1 MKTPVIVA
9 AFLLLGAGFTR
20 VDTQTPATARPASA
34 SPRQAASAQASPAQG
49 VIDRYCVTCHNQ
61 RAKIGGLALDVL
73 DLAAAG
79 REPRPGVAAAPAE
92 RGGVEIWEKV
102 VRKVRTGM
110 MPPSGAPRP
119 DRAALDAFAAS
130 IETAIDGAA
139 TAAPNPGAP
148 ALHRLNRAEYGNA
161 VRDLLDLPI
170 DTAKLLPGD
179 DSSGEGFDNMAST
192 LSVSPALMQAY
203 VTAAARISRL
213 AIGDPTISAE
223 LVTYSPPR
231 GMSQAG
237 HREGMPLG
245 TRGGLTVQHVFPLDA
260 EYEFRIGR
268 AGGGLFGLAPVGTTD
283 PVEVT
288 LNGERV
294 RVLDG
299 NARGPLRLKIP
310 AGPQTIGVAVVR
322 RSNPRGVDDLYSE
335 LAGTAGVTNLGING
349 PLNPTGPGDTPSRR
363 RIFVCSPAGPARPVS
378 ELAGTRPTGI
388 REGAVGRVPPSASP
402 AAQAESRRSSPDV
415 SASEVGCAR
424 RILSALATRAFRR
437 PVAEKDAAIDTL
449 MGFFESGH
457 ALRGFETGVQY
468 ALARILV
475 DPQFIFRFERAP
487 AGTKPGSVYRINDF
501 ELASRLSFFLWSSI
515 PDDELL
521 RVAASGRLDDPAVLE
536 QQTRRMLADKRA
548 DALIDNLAGQ
558 WLMLRQLDDVSPGTK
573 EFDGGLRYAFHRE
586 TELLFETI
594 VREDRS
600 ILDLIDAD
608 YTFVDERLARHYGI
622 PNVRGSRF
630 RRVALDDSAR
640 RGLLGQGSFL
650 TTTSAGNRTSPVKR
664 GKWVLENLL
673 GAPVPQ
679 PPPGVETNLTETTA
693 GAAPTSVRQRLERHR
708 ANPNCASCHAVMD
721 PVGFSLEPFDLIG
734 KWRDADGGSPVNATG
749 RLADGTTLDGPAS
762 LRKAL
767 LSRRDAVAATAT
779 EKLLTYALGRRV
791 EYFDMPAVRAVV
803 RDAARANYR
812 FSSLIAGI
820 VKSVPFGMK
829 RME

>member
-1 MKTPVIVA
+1 MKTLLVVA
-9 AFLLLGAGFTR
+9 ALLLLEAGFTR
-20 VDTQTPATARPASA
+20 VETQNAQTPVARATSSEKAL
-34 SPRQAASAQASPAQG
+34 
-49 VIDRYCVTCHNQ
+49 IDRYCVTCHNQ
-61 RAKIGGLALDVL
+61 RAKIGGLALEGL
-73 DLAAAG
+73 DLTAAG
-79 REPRPGVAAAPAE
+79 REPQT
-92 RGGVEIWEKV
+92 WEKV

-119 DRAALDAFAAS
+119 DRAALDAFAES
-130 IETAIDGAA
+130 IEATIDGVAR
-139 TAAPNPGAP
+139 TAPNPGAP

-170 DTAKLLPGD
+170 DAAKLLPGD

-213 AIGDPTISAE
+213 AIGDPTISPE

-231 GMSQAG
+231 GMSQSG

-260 EYEFRIGR
+260 EYELRIGR
-268 AGGGLFGLAPVGTTD
+268 AGGGLFGLQPVGGTD

-294 RVLDG
+294 RVLD
-299 NARGPLRLKIP
+299 NNTRGPLRLKIP
-310 AGPQTIGVAVVR
+310 AGPQTIGVAVIR
-322 RSNPRGVDDLYSE
+322 RSNARGVDDLYSE

-349 PLNPTGPGDTPSRR
+349 PLNPTGSGDTPSRR
-363 RIFVCSPAGPARPVS
+363 KIFICKS
-378 ELAGTRPTGI
+378 E
-388 REGAVGRVPPSASP
+388 
-402 AAQAESRRSSPDV
+402 AANQETA
-415 SASEVGCAR
+415 CAR

-437 PVAEKDAAIDTL
+437 PVSEKDAAVDTL
-449 MGFFESGH
+449 MGFFESGR
-457 ALRGFETGVQY
+457 ALRGFETGIQY
-468 ALARILV
+468 ALARVLV
-475 DPQFIFRFERAP
+475 DPQFIYRFERVP
-487 AGTKPGSVYRINDF
+487 AGVKPGTAHKISDV
-501 ELASRLSFFLWSSI
+501 ELASRLSFFVWSSI

-521 RVAASGRLDDPAVLE
+521 RVAASGKLDDPAVLE

-573 EFDGGLRYAFHRE
+573 EFDGGLRYSMHRE

-630 RRVALDDSAR
+630 RRVTLDDSAR

-734 KWRDADGGSPVNATG
+734 KWRDTDGGTPVNATG

-803 RDAARANYR
+803 RDAARTNYR

-829 RME
+829 RFEGGTEP

>member
-1 MKTPVIVA
+1 LT
-9 AFLLLGAGFTR
+9 
-20 VDTQTPATARPASA
+20 SA
-34 SPRQAASAQASPAQG
+34 ETKA

-73 DLAAAG
+73 DPGAAG
-79 REPRPGVAAAPAE
+79 RDPQS
-92 RGGVEIWEKV
+92 WEKV

-119 DRAALDAFAAS
+119 DRATLDSVAAS
-130 IETAIDGAA
+130 IETAIDRAA
-139 TAAPNPGAP
+139 ANTPNPGAP
-148 ALHRLNRAEYGNA
+148 GLHRLNRAEYGNA

-170 DTAKLLPGD
+170 NTARLLPGD

-245 TRGGLTVQHVFPLDA
+245 TRGGLVVEHVFPLDA

-268 AGGGLFGLAPVGTTD
+268 AGGGLFGLQPVGGTD

-288 LNGERV
+288 LNGERI
-294 RVLDG
+294 RVLD
-299 NARGPLRLKIP
+299 NNTRGPLRLKIP
-310 AGPQTIGVAVVR
+310 AGPQTIGVAVIR
-322 RSNPRGVDDLYSE
+322 RSNARGVDDLYSE

-363 RIFVCSPAGPARPVS
+363 RVFVCRPD
-378 ELAGTRPTGI
+378 A
-388 REGAVGRVPPSASP
+388 
-402 AAQAESRRSSPDV
+402 AAQES
-415 SASEVGCAR
+415 ACAR
-424 RILSALATRAFRR
+424 RILATLATRAFRR
-437 PVAEKDAAIDTL
+437 PVAEKDTSIDTL
-449 MGFFESGH
+449 MGFFESGRK
-457 ALRGFETGVQY
+457 LRGFETGIQY
-468 ALARILV
+468 ALARVLV

-487 AGTKPGSVYRINDF
+487 SASAKASASAQATADKSAGGAYRISDV

-515 PDDELL
+515 PDEELL
-521 RVAASGRLDDPAVLE
+521 RVAAAGKLDDPVVLE

-630 RRVALDDSAR
+630 RRVSLDEGAR

-721 PVGFSLEPFDLIG
+721 PVGFSLEQFDLIG
-734 KWRDADGGSPVNATG
+734 KWRDTDGGSPVNASG
-749 RLADGTTLDGPAS
+749 RLADGTMLDGPAS

-767 LSRRDAVAATAT
+767 LSRRDAVAMTAT

-803 RDAARANYR
+803 RDAARTNYR
-812 FSSLIAGI
+812 VSSLIAGI

-829 RME
+829 RFEGRTEP

>member
-1 MKTPVIVA
+1 MRTTVFA
-9 AFLLLGAGFTR
+9 AAVLLLAIQIASVHSQSSPT
-20 VDTQTPATARPASA
+20 DAPDKARPAISEKA
-34 SPRQAASAQASPAQG
+34 
-49 VIDRYCVTCHNQ
+49 VIDRYCATCHNQ
-61 RAKIGGLALDVL
+61 RTRAGNLALDTL
-73 DLAAAG
+73 DATAAHRDADT
-79 REPRPGVAAAPAE
+79 
-92 RGGVEIWEKV
+92 WEKV
-102 VRKVRTGM
+102 IRKVRTGM
-110 MPPSGAPRP
+110 MPPSGSPRP
-119 DRAALDAFAAS
+119 DRATLDALASS
-130 IETAIDGAA
+130 IETTIDRAA
-139 TAAPNPGAP
+139 RTAPNPGAP
-148 ALHRLNRAEYGNA
+148 ALHRLNRAEYANA

-170 DTAKLLPGD
+170 DAARLLPGD

-213 AIGDPTISAE
+213 AVGDPTISAE
-223 LVTYSPPR
+223 LTTYTPPR

-260 EYEFRIGR
+260 EYEIRIGR
-268 AGGGLFGLAPVGTTD
+268 AGGGLFGLQPVGGSD

-299 NARGPLRLKIP
+299 TTRGPLRLKVP

-322 RSNPRGVDDLYSE
+322 RSNARGVDDLYSE
-335 LAGTAGVTNLGING
+335 LANVAGVTNLGING
-349 PLNPTGPGDTPSRR
+349 PFNPTGPGDTPSRR
-363 RIFVCSPAGPARPVS
+363 KLLICNPSS
-378 ELAGTRPTGI
+378 
-388 REGAVGRVPPSASP
+388 PSALRREPSDNGT
-402 AAQAESRRSSPDV
+402 AEE
-415 SASEVGCAR
+415 SACAR
-424 RILSALATRAFRR
+424 KILATLATRAFRR
-437 PVAEKDAAIDTL
+437 PVSEKDAAINTL
-449 MGFFESGH
+449 MEFFESGRK
-457 ALRGFETGVQY
+457 LRGFETGIQY
-468 ALARILV
+468 ALARVLV
-475 DPQFIFRFERAP
+475 DPQFIYRFERVPSASAKAS
-487 AGTKPGSVYRINDF
+487 AGQAGASAKAGAAYRISDL

-536 QQTRRMLADKRA
+536 QQTRRMLADSRSN
-548 DALIDNLAGQ
+548 ALIDNLAGQ
-558 WLMLRQLDDVSPGTK
+558 WLMLRLLDDVSPGTR

-594 VREDRS
+594 AREDRS

-630 RRVALDDSAR
+630 RRVTLPGGAR
-640 RGLLGQGSFL
+640 RGLLGHGSFL
-650 TTTSAGNRTSPVKR
+650 TATSASNRTSPVKR

-673 GAPVPQ
+673 GAPVPL
-679 PPPGVETNLTETTA
+679 PPPGVETNLTETDN
-693 GAAPTSVRQRLERHR
+693 GAPPTSVRQRLERHR

-734 KWRDADGGSPVNATG
+734 KWRDTDGGAAVNATG
-749 RLADGTTLDGPAS
+749 RLADGTALDGPAS
-762 LRKAL
+762 LRRAL
-767 LSRRDAVAATAT
+767 LDRRDAVAATAT

-803 RDAARANYR
+803 RDAARTEYR
-812 FSSLIAGI
+812 FSSLVTGI
-820 VKSVPFGMK
+820 VKSVPFQMK
-829 RME
+829 RVE

>member
-1 MKTPVIVA
+1 MKATIFA
-9 AFLLLGAGFTR
+9 AALLLVVGLARVETQNPQPAVGRALPGSPGGPDKAGPTISEK
-20 VDTQTPATARPASA
+20 A
-34 SPRQAASAQASPAQG
+34 
-49 VIDRYCVTCHNQ
+49 VIDRYCATCHNQ
-61 RAKIGGLALDVL
+61 RMRAGNLALDTLEV
-73 DLAAAG
+73 AAAG
-79 REPRPGVAAAPAE
+79 RDANPGALNARSE
-92 RGGVEIWEKV
+92 RGGVETWEKV

-119 DRAALDAFAAS
+119 DRATLDAFAAS
-130 IETAIDGAA
+130 IESTIDRAA
-139 TAAPNPGAP
+139 RTAPNPGAP

-170 DTAKLLPGD
+170 DAAKLLPGD

-213 AIGDPTISAE
+213 AVGDPTISAE
-223 LVTYSPPR
+223 LTTYAPPR
-231 GMSQAG
+231 GLSQAG

-245 TRGGLTVQHVFPLDA
+245 TRGGITVQHVFPLDA

-268 AGGGLFGLAPVGTTD
+268 AGGGLFGLQPVGGGD

-299 NARGPLRLKIP
+299 TTRGPLRLKVP

-322 RSNPRGVDDLYSE
+322 RANARGVDDLYSE
-335 LAGTAGVTNLGING
+335 LAGVAGVTNLGING
-349 PLNPTGPGDTPSRR
+349 PFNPTGPGDTPSRR
-363 RIFVCSPAGPARPVS
+363 RLFVCR
-378 ELAGTRPTGI
+378 
-388 REGAVGRVPPSASP
+388 PPSPSGLRRDASDDAP
-402 AAQAESRRSSPDV
+402 AAENT
-415 SASEVGCAR
+415 CAR
-424 RILSALATRAFRR
+424 KILSTVATRAFRR
-437 PVAEKDAAIDTL
+437 PVSEKDAAIDTL
-449 MGFFESGH
+449 IGFFESGRK
-457 ALRGFETGVQY
+457 LRGFETGIQY
-468 ALARILV
+468 ALARVLV

-487 AGTKPGSVYRINDF
+487 AGVKPGTTYRISDL

-521 RVAASGRLDDPAVLE
+521 GVAASGRLDDPAVLE
-536 QQTRRMLADKRA
+536 QQTRRMLADSRSSA
-548 DALIDNLAGQ
+548 MIDNLAGQ
-558 WLMLRQLDDVSPGTK
+558 WLMLRQLDDVAPGTR

-594 VREDRS
+594 AREDRS

-630 RRVALDDSAR
+630 RRVSLNGSER
-640 RGLLGQGSFL
+640 RGLLGHGSFL
-650 TTTSAGNRTSPVKR
+650 TTTSASNRTSPVKR

-679 PPPGVETNLTETTA
+679 PPPGVETNLTETETA
-693 GAAPTSVRQRLERHR
+693 SAPSSVRQRLERHR
-708 ANPNCASCHAVMD
+708 ASPNCASCHAVMD

-734 KWRDADGGSPVNATG
+734 KWRETDGGLPVNATG
-749 RLADGTTLDGPAS
+749 RLADGTALDGPAS

-767 LSRRDAVAATAT
+767 LDRREAVAATAT

-803 RDAARANYR
+803 RDAARTEYR
-812 FSSLIAGI
+812 FSSLVAGI
-820 VKSVPFGMK
+820 VKSVPFQMK
-829 RME
+829 RLE